1 MMSEFD
7 RQMQD
12 EIAADER
19 WLALFDTPPPSGE
32 TIDRLEQVM
41 GDELELERGRSSSG
55 RRASWPGV
63 LAAAAAMALAVT
75 IGWHSA
81 RRHTSGPYSPGQ
93 NEFASS
99 WLAEKQQDAVAM
111 SDFDEQLSEL
121 EAWSVEETW
130 DLSGAS
136 LYGALEDAL
145 NDLPDESPAE
155 TGASTWGPW
164 THDQTEVA

>member
-19 WLALFDTPPPSGE
+19 WLATFDTPPPSAE
-32 TIDRLEQVM
+32 TIDRLQQVM
-41 GDELELERGRSSSG
+41 HDELELKRRRSLTG
-55 RRASWPGV
+55 QRASWHGV
-63 LAAAAAMALAVT
+63 LAAAAAIALAVT
-75 IGWHSA
+75 IGWHST
-81 RRHTSGPYSPGQ
+81 RRHTSEPYSPSQ

-99 WLAEKQQDAVAM
+99 WLAERQQDALAM
-111 SDFDEQLSEL
+111 SDLDDQLSEL

-130 DLSGAS
+130 GLGGAS
-136 LYGALEDAL
+136 LFGALEEAL
-145 NDLPDESPAE
+145 DDLPDESPAE

-164 THDQTEVA
+164 THDKTEVA